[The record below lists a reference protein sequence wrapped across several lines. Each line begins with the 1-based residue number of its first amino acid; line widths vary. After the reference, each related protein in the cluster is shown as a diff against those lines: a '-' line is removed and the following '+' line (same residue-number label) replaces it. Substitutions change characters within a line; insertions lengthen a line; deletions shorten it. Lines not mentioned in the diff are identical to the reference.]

1 MQENK
6 WQGLT
11 ATLQPLTVH
20 GIEYVLRGKARGPRR
35 VLLALL
41 VLQLRGAW
49 GSMGICGHVAAL
61 CGALPPSP
69 VLRPHFESWE
79 HYSGEG
85 DFPIEGDV
93 TEYSQYHKWD
103 GKYGAARRALLQHC
117 IDSLCEQLGTTV
129 EYELPMLEL
138 EFNKRKEELNNA

>member
-6 WQGLT
+6 WRGLT
-11 ATLQPLTVH
+11 ETLQAQQVH
-20 GIEYVLRGKARGPRR
+20 EIGDVLRDTAEGPRR

-49 GSMGICGHVAAL
+49 LSVGICWYVQEL
-61 CGALPPSP
+61 CRIVRPVD

-79 HYSGEG
+79 HYSGED

-93 TEYSQYHKWD
+93 TEYIQHHKWD

-117 IDSLCEQLGTTV
+117 IDSLCKQLYTNV
-129 EYELPMLEL
+129 EYELLLLEL
-138 EFNKRKEELNNA
+138 TFNSLKEELKNA